1 MFNAVRAGMLVINV
15 YASLSKRGRIAGHVY
30 RLRLAVLS
38 ACVTNVNKNLFT
50 GEPYKFKL

>member
-1 MFNAVRAGMLVINV
+1 MRNFASLKI
-15 YASLSKRGRIAGHVY
+15 SLSKRGRIAGHVY